1 MFHFLA
7 LKWRTKARMNA
18 ALISLLNFH
27 IFALNLILNFFQFL
41 ILQKNYIHV
50 HTYMYIHVIPL
61 CCIILFKSLVGETI
75 H

>member
-7 LKWRTKARMNA
+7 LKWRTKAQKLFAFSFLSYWSTSLNA
-18 ALISLLNFH
+18 ALIILLNFH

-50 HTYMYIHVIPL
+50 HTYM
-61 CCIILFKSLVGETI
+61 
-75 H
+75 